1 MKKYAKVLGAV
12 FVLIGA
18 VLVLRFVFGGSEDTW
33 ICQNGA
39 WVKHGNPSQP
49 RPVIPCEKEGQS
61 IEELTPTG
69 EYKKVS
75 FEESQKIAQDFAS
88 STSTHKYD
96 GEGLKLNSSESLK
109 CSYCWEFDFSFE
121 SRSAGYGNRTG
132 KMVAQVITPHNL
144 KITVKEGEIVTAVV
158 DGTYDEIKQGYI
170 K

>member
-1 MKKYAKVLGAV
+1 MKKNAKVLVAV

-18 VLVLRFVFGGSEDTW
+18 VLVLRFVLGGNEDTW

-49 RPVIPCEKEGQS
+49 QPVIPCEKEGQS
-61 IEELTPTG
+61 IEEIAPTG

-88 STSTHKYD
+88 STSTYKYD

-109 CSYCWEFDFSFE
+109 CPYCWEFSFSFE

-132 KMVAQVITPHNL
+132 KMSAQVITPHTL
-144 KITVKEGEIVTAVV
+144 KIAVKEGEIVTAVV